1 MLEFMKKHPEMSF
14 CQNSVQL
21 VYLEYQGNIQPC
33 NYDIKHKLYEIVP
46 RENEDY
52 FGWSLKFKPR
62 KSIFVLHMSYQ

>member
-1 MLEFMKKHPEMSF
+1 MLEFMKKDPEMSF

-52 FGWSLKFKPR
+52 FRVVS
-62 KSIFVLHMSYQ
+62 